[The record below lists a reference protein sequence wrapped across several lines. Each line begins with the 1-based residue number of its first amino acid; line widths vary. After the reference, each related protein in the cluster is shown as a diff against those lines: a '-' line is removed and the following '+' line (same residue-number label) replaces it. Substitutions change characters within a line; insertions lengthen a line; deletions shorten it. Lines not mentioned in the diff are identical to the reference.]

1 MELTAAILL
10 GFLGSLH
17 CVGMCGP
24 LALAVPIRTRSGV
37 LRVVS
42 ALVYNGGRIL
52 TYAFFGAFFGAMGY
66 SLNIAGF
73 QRYLTISMGLIL
85 ILYVLLHYLGKSNMN
100 VYPDNW
106 KPVIWIRKKLSALL
120 RSNDPSKLLFVGML
134 NGFLP
139 CGLVYMAI
147 AGAITAGTISGGS
160 VFMAVFGLGT
170 LPAMLTLMVMG
181 KYISLQ
187 WRNRIRK
194 SIPVFLIILGGLFI
208 IRGMNLGIP
217 YISPKISYEL
227 STAEGCH

>member
-1 MELTAAILL
+1 VA
-10 GFLGSLH
+10 
-17 CVGMCGP
+17 
-24 LALAVPIRTRSGV
+24 
-37 LRVVS
+37 S
-42 ALVYNGGRIL
+42 ALLYNAGRIL
-52 TYAFFGAFFGAMGY
+52 TYALIGALFGAMGY

-73 QRYLTISMGLIL
+73 QRYLTISMGVIL
-85 ILYVLLHYLGKSNMN
+85 ILYVVIAYLAKANISS
-100 VYPDNW
+100 YPDNW
-106 KPVIWIRKKLSALL
+106 SVVIWVRKKLSTLL
-120 RSNDPSKLLFVGML
+120 RSNDPSKLVFVGML
-134 NGFLP
+134 NGLLP

-160 VFMAVFGLGT
+160 LFMALFGLGT
-170 LPAMLTLMVMG
+170 LPAMLTLMVLG
-181 KYISLQ
+181 KYISIQ